1 MVKMSTAGL
10 MKQKTTDVK
19 GRKGRKGLD
28 DDDVIPEIVPGLM
41 GAKSELPPDLRK
53 KRSSTKK
60 RNKGLDDS
68 DFRGG
73 MANINVGAF

>member
-1 MVKMSTAGL
+1 MVKMSTASL

-41 GAKSELPPDLRK
+41 GADPLCRQDDQTAHAARK
-53 KRSSTKK
+53 W
-60 RNKGLDDS
+60 
-68 DFRGG
+68 
-73 MANINVGAF
+73 IHVPE